1 MLKTEDLH
9 YVYPRGSALS
19 FADINCAQ
27 GEHWLLL
34 GASGSGK
41 TTLLHLLA
49 GLRKPGSGSI
59 HIHNQDITQLKGAAL
74 DHFRGRHIGIIFQQ
88 SHFVQ
93 ALTVRENLILA
104 QRFAGLAKDEKKILA
119 RLHRLGIADKADKK
133 PFQLSVGEQQRA
145 SICRA
150 LVNGPDV
157 ILADEPTSALDD
169 DNCTAVIRLL
179 KEQAAQDKATLL
191 IVTHDGRLKS
201 NFDHQIKLD
210 KQLV

>member
-1 MLKTEDLH
+1 MLKTEQLQ
-9 YVYPRGSALS
+9 YTYARGSALE
-19 FADINCAQ
+19 FEDIDCTQ
-27 GEHWLLL
+27 GQHWLLL

-41 TTLLHLLA
+41 TTLLHLLG
-49 GLRKPGSGSI
+49 GLRKPTSGTVQI
-59 HIHNQDITQLKGAAL
+59 HHQDITKLHGAKL
-74 DHFRGRHIGIIFQQ
+74 DHFRGKHIGIIFQQ

-93 ALTVRENLILA
+93 ALTVRENLMLA
-104 QRFAGLAKDEKKILA
+104 QRFAGLPRDEKKILE
-119 RLHRLGIADKADKK
+119 RLDRLSIADKADKK

-169 DNCTAVIRLL
+169 ANCNQVIKLL
-179 KEQAAQDKATLL
+179 KEQATSDNATLL

-201 NFDHQIKLD
+201 SFEHSIILD
-210 KQLV
+210 KQPV